1 MITDELV
8 PGHVEQHVGVRGM
21 PVDLL
26 DVGRSDVEDANEP
39 IRVAVVKLMADTDVV
54 EDETRL
60 VGVPGRDRR
69 IQGHDGRV
77 GAHGGHGG
85 DATER
90 GPELG
95 IDHGLREGRL
105 GQGCHRAG
113 NLVLHQPLAEV
124 GGAGAGR
131 RRGGERAKHGQ
142 DTETRRPFHRQHL
155 PATQGSARDGAE
167 QAADSELSARLGA
180 PPPVRDQPLRHA
192 AHAPW
197 WGRQAASIGRPPER
211 RSPADVKSKLSEKPP
226 RCGVS
231 QRCQASHGIHQG
243 ILISGPGRS

>member
-8 PGHVEQHVGVRGM
+8 PGHVEQHVGVGGM

-26 DVGRSDVEDANEP
+26 DVGRSDVEGANEP

-77 GAHGGHGG
+77 GAHGGHCA

-90 GPELG
+90 GPELR

-105 GQGCHRAG
+105 GQGRHRVG
-113 NLVLHQPLAEV
+113 NLVLHQPLAQV

-131 RRGGERAKHGQ
+131 PNGGERAKHGQ
-142 DTETRRPFHRQHL
+142 DTETRRPFHGQTPSRDAGLRQ
-155 PATQGSARDGAE
+155 
-167 QAADSELSARLGA
+167 
-180 PPPVRDQPLRHA
+180 
-192 AHAPW
+192 
-197 WGRQAASIGRPPER
+197 
-211 RSPADVKSKLSEKPP
+211 
-226 RCGVS
+226 
-231 QRCQASHGIHQG
+231 
-243 ILISGPGRS
+243 